1 MIEKMQAMDSMRSR
15 RNAELQP
22 PVIREESHK
31 IRKPVVIHLVSPTVI
46 HADAGEFMALVQRL
60 TGRDSSAA
68 NIVGG
73 SSGPAKAAC
82 FQGRKRQLP
91 VRVKARALKP
101 VGKETKTC
109 LDQTSSSCQP
119 SVPPAL
125 FLSDLS
131 PPWSGVAELIAA
143 DHPLVYSS
151 KF

>member
-1 MIEKMQAMDSMRSR
+1 MIENMQATDSMRSR

-22 PVIREESHK
+22 PVIREESRK

-68 NIVGG
+68 DIVGG

-101 VGKETKTC
+101 VGKE
-109 LDQTSSSCQP
+109 TSSSCQP